1 MSIGQETEGQERL
14 FQPEGGP
21 YTQEPLMD
29 VPVQPR
35 LYESFIKGSD
45 DWHVISADQFIPGLL
60 PEIFQRAD
68 ELRGMDATL
77 DGRREMVE
85 KHKGLRIG
93 VTFHEP
99 STRTDFSFRTAA
111 MMLGM
116 DVVHTNAAGIFS
128 SAAKGETIED
138 NAHTLD
144 QMGYSAVVIRHGE
157 SGSLSRAARASET
170 PIINAG
176 DGPGEHPTQALLDA
190 YTIHREFGT
199 LDDRHIV
206 FGGDLRYG
214 RTVHSLA
221 RLMSRFHGTRVTFAS
236 VPWLAATDEVKD
248 VLHKS
253 GTPFTET
260 NDVYDALRDPS
271 IDVVYWTRT
280 QKERMPQPDNRIYA
294 QAKHFG
300 GRAIQAVRKW
310 WSDPEPEP
318 QMGFVLN
325 PDTIKD
331 LSVDARIMHPLP
343 RVDEIDTAIDHDLRS
358 IFFPQVKNGL
368 YAREALLDI
377 IAEQNILGLL

>member
-1 MSIGQETEGQERL
+1 
-14 FQPEGGP
+14 
-21 YTQEPLMD
+21 
-29 VPVQPR
+29 
-35 LYESFIKGSD
+35 
-45 DWHVISADQFIPGLL
+45 
-60 PEIFQRAD
+60 
-68 ELRGMDATL
+68 
-77 DGRREMVE
+77 
-85 KHKGLRIG
+85 
-93 VTFHEP
+93 
-99 STRTDFSFRTAA
+99 
-111 MMLGM
+111 
-116 DVVHTNAAGIFS
+116 
-128 SAAKGETIED
+128 
-138 NAHTLD
+138 
-144 QMGYSAVVIRHGE
+144 
-157 SGSLSRAARASET
+157 
-170 PIINAG
+170 
-176 DGPGEHPTQALLDA
+176 
-190 YTIHREFGT
+190 
-199 LDDRHIV
+199 
-206 FGGDLRYG
+206 
-214 RTVHSLA
+214 
-221 RLMSRFHGTRVTFAS
+221 
-236 VPWLAATDEVKD
+236 